1 MVKAGVSCLV
11 ARASE
16 HQQRES
22 HTHTCTDKSH
32 DVFPAADGAWISMQ
46 GHEALLLAWSTD
58 PLVIAFAQTDE
69 RFHELCSLFS
79 SNKSRIINQ

>member
-1 MVKAGVSCLV
+1 
-11 ARASE
+11 
-16 HQQRES
+16 
-22 HTHTCTDKSH
+22 
-32 DVFPAADGAWISMQ
+32 VFPAADGAWISMQ

-79 SNKSRIINQ
+79 SNKRRIINQ